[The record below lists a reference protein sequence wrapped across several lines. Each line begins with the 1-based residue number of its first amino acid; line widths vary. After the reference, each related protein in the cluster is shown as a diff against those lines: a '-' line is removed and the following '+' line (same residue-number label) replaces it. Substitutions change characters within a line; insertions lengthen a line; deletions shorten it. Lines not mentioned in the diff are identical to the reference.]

1 VRLISKHIPVVRQR
15 VFELIGYNRE
25 VMKKDANIFEILNHS
40 TLKLLEAPS
49 LEKLCKMIVDEGRKL
64 LETDHG
70 SIFLFEKNK
79 LERVYTS
86 SPLLRKSK
94 IKKRGHLEKAFLS
107 GKLVLLQSPQTE
119 KLSKEYKILGIKSVV
134 LLPLSYKSSTIGML
148 VLHSLKEQYFSNGQL
163 RILKLFASVA
173 CLAII
178 KSRLHEET
186 KRALEIRDRFISL
199 ASHEL
204 RTPLTSINGYIQLLY
219 GKLANRDTIESRWM
233 EELYNESIR
242 LTNLV
247 KELLDINRIKQGQF
261 AFTLSE
267 VDMKEVV
274 EKVIKQYRSY
284 NPEREIIFED
294 KIFDNH
300 YRVIGDFDKLREMVA
315 ALLSNAVKFS
325 TPSAKIIITLI
336 PTTRSIHMK
345 MKDYG
350 EGIPKDDLENIFDGF
365 YKTQYTQE
373 KEGMGVG
380 LLLAQYVV
388 NYHKGKIS
396 ITSEKQDG
404 TTVDVELPRL
414 KM

>member
-1 VRLISKHIPVVRQR
+1 MR
-15 VFELIGYNRE
+15 NN
-25 VMKKDANIFEILNHS
+25 KDILEILHQS
-40 TLKLLEAPS
+40 TLKLLEAQS
-49 LEKLCKMIVDEGRKL
+49 LEKMCKIIVNEARKL
-64 LETDHG
+64 VDADHG
-70 SIFLFEKNK
+70 SLFLFEKNK

-86 SPLLRKSK
+86 SSTLRQSK
-94 IKKRGHLEKAFLS
+94 ITKRGHLEKSFHA
-107 GKLVLLQSPQTE
+107 GKVVVFRSPQTE
-119 KLSKEYKILGIKSVV
+119 KLSKEYRDLGIKSVV
-134 LLPLSYKSSTIGML
+134 LLPLSYKSSSIGML
-148 VLHSLKEQYFSNGQL
+148 VVHSTEERHFNRKQLHIL
-163 RILKLFASVA
+163 RLYSSMAY
-173 CLAII
+173 LAIM
-178 KSRLHEET
+178 KSKSHDET
-186 KRALEIRDRFISL
+186 KAALDIRDRFISL

-219 GKLANRDTIESRWM
+219 SKLAGRDMIESRWM

-267 VDMKEVV
+267 VDMKDVV
-274 EKVIKQYRSY
+274 ERVIKQYRNY

-294 KIFDNH
+294 KIFDNQ

-325 TPSAKIIITLI
+325 TPDAKIVVSLI
-336 PTTRSIHMK
+336 PTSRSIHMK

-350 EGIPKDDLENIFDGF
+350 KGIPKDDLKKIFEGF
-365 YKTQYTQE
+365 YKTGYSRN

-380 LLLAQYVV
+380 LLLAQHVV

-396 ITSEKQDG
+396 ITSEKHDG

-414 KM
+414 KI

>member
-1 VRLISKHIPVVRQR
+1 
-15 VFELIGYNRE
+15 
-25 VMKKDANIFEILNHS
+25 MKKDANIFEILNQS

-49 LEKLCKMIVDEGRKL
+49 LETLCTIIVHEARKL
-64 LETDHG
+64 VTAEHG
-70 SIFLFEKNK
+70 SLFLYQKEK
-79 LERVYTS
+79 LERVYTTS
-86 SPLLRKSK
+86 SVLRKSK
-94 IKKRGHLEKAFLS
+94 IKKNGFIQKTF
-107 GKLVLLQSPQTE
+107 QSQKMCILRSPKTE
-119 KLSKEYKILGIKSVV
+119 QVSLEYKAMGIKSVAV
-134 LLPLSYKSSTIGML
+134 LPLAYKSSSIGML
-148 VLHSLKEQYFSNGQL
+148 VLHSFKEQSFSKEQVH
-163 RILKLFASVA
+163 ILKLFASMA

-178 KSRLHEET
+178 KSKLHDET
-186 KRALEIRDRFISL
+186 KTALEIRDRFISL

-219 GKLANRDTIESRWM
+219 GKLANQDTIESRWM

-247 KELLDINRIKQGQF
+247 KELLDINRIKQGQL

-267 VDMKEVV
+267 VDMKDVV
-274 EKVIKQYRSY
+274 ENVVKQYRSY
-284 NPEREIIFED
+284 NPDREIIFED
-294 KIFDNH
+294 KIFDDR

-325 TPSAKIIITLI
+325 TPGAKIIITLT
-336 PTTRSIHMK
+336 PSSRSIHMK
-345 MKDYG
+345 MRDYG
-350 EGIPKDDLENIFDGF
+350 EGIPKHDLENIFGGF
-365 YKTQYTQE
+365 YKTQYSKE
-373 KEGMGVG
+373 KAGMGVG

-414 KM
+414 KI

>member
-1 VRLISKHIPVVRQR
+1 
-15 VFELIGYNRE
+15 
-25 VMKKDANIFEILNHS
+25 MKESGNIFEILNQS

-49 LEKLCKMIVDEGRKL
+49 LEKLCKIIVDEAQNLVGA
-64 LETDHG
+64 DHG
-70 SIFLFEKNK
+70 SLFLYEK
-79 LERVYTS
+79 ERLQRVHTS
-86 SPLLRKSK
+86 SALLRKSK
-94 IKKRGHLEKAFLS
+94 VVKRGFLEKTFQT
-107 GKLVLLQSPQTE
+107 GKVVILRSPE
-119 KLSKEYKILGIKSVV
+119 KLNKEYKILDIRSVV
-134 LLPLSYKSSTIGML
+134 VLPLSYKSSSIGML
-148 VLHSLKEQYFSNGQL
+148 VIHSLKEEFFSKKQL
-163 RILKLFASVA
+163 RILKLFASMA

-178 KSRLHEET
+178 KSKLHEET
-186 KRALEIRDRFISL
+186 KTALEIRDRFISL

-219 GKLANRDTIESRWM
+219 GKLSSQNTIESRWM

-267 VDMKEVV
+267 VDMKDVV
-274 EKVIKQYRSY
+274 ENVIKQYRSY
-284 NPEREIIFED
+284 NPEREIILED

-300 YRVIGDFDKLREMVA
+300 YLVIGDFDKLREMVA

-325 TPSAKIIITLI
+325 TPGAKIVITLI

-350 EGIPKDDLENIFDGF
+350 KGIPKDDLENIFDGF
-365 YKTQYTQE
+365 YKTQYSRE
-373 KEGMGVG
+373 KAGMGVG
-380 LLLAQYVV
+380 LLLAQHVV
-388 NYHKGKIS
+388 NYHRGKIS
-396 ITSEKQDG
+396 ITSEKKDG

>member
-1 VRLISKHIPVVRQR
+1 
-15 VFELIGYNRE
+15 
-25 VMKKDANIFEILNHS
+25 MKKDANIFEILNQS

-64 LETDHG
+64 LEADHG
-70 SIFLFEKNK
+70 SIFLSEKNK

-86 SPLLRKSK
+86 SSVLRKSK
-94 IKKRGHLEKAFLS
+94 IKKRGHLEKAFQS
-107 GKLVLLQSPQTE
+107 GKLVLLYSPQTE
-119 KLSKEYKILGIKSVV
+119 KLSSEYKTLGIKSVV

-148 VLHSLKEQYFSNGQL
+148 VLHSLKEQYFSSGQL

-178 KSRLHEET
+178 KSKLHEET
-186 KRALEIRDRFISL
+186 KTALEIRDRFISL

-274 EKVIKQYRSY
+274 EKVVKQYRFY

-325 TPSAKIIITLI
+325 TPGAKIIISLI

-345 MKDYG
+345 MRDYG
-350 EGIPKDDLENIFDGF
+350 KGIPKHDLENIFEGF
-365 YKTQYTQE
+365 YKTQYSRE
-373 KEGMGVG
+373 KAGMGVG
-380 LLLAQYVV
+380 LLLAQHVV

>member
-1 VRLISKHIPVVRQR
+1 
-15 VFELIGYNRE
+15 
-25 VMKKDANIFEILNHS
+25 MKESGNIFEILNRS

-49 LEKLCKMIVDEGRKL
+49 LEKLCKIIVDEARKL
-64 LETDHG
+64 VGAEHG
-70 SIFLFEKNK
+70 SLFLYEKER
-79 LERVYTS
+79 LLRVYTS
-86 SPLLRKSK
+86 SAILRKSK
-94 IKKRGHLEKAFLS
+94 VAKRGFLEKAFQT
-107 GKLVLLQSPQTE
+107 GKVEILRSPE
-119 KLSKEYKILGIKSVV
+119 KLNKEYKILGIRSVI

-148 VLHSLKEQYFSNGQL
+148 VVHSLKEEFFSKKQL
-163 RILKLFASVA
+163 YILKLFASMA

-178 KSRLHEET
+178 KSKLHEET
-186 KRALEIRDRFISL
+186 KTALEIRDRFISL

-267 VDMKEVV
+267 VDMKDVV
-274 EKVIKQYRSY
+274 EKVVRQYRSY

-325 TPSAKIIITLI
+325 TPGAKIVITLI

-345 MKDYG
+345 MRDYG
-350 EGIPKDDLENIFDGF
+350 KGIPKDDLENIFDGF
-365 YKTQYTQE
+365 YKTQYSRE
-373 KEGMGVG
+373 KAGMGVG
-380 LLLAQYVV
+380 LLLAQHVV
-388 NYHKGKIS
+388 NYHRGKIS
-396 ITSEKQDG
+396 ITSETKDG